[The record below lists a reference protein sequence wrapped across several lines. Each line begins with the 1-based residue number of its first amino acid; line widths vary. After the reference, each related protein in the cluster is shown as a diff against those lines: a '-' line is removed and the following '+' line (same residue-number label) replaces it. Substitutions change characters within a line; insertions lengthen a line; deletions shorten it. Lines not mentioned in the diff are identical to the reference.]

1 MALIMQCVSLFLQ
14 FLWAT
19 GLLLASKLALFV
31 QHLHLKQISCGNL
44 TDYFSHFRFP
54 WSWSPFSTC
63 SSGPSAPCMVRPLW
77 LVCWFRLRSFELLEL
92 LSGQSLA
99 SISSASTSETDILWI
114 FENRLLST
122 LLQLSCSLNTF
133 HYLLFR
139 SISTTY
145 NPPLGIVCCFDQGL
159 SYFSSELVSDTDFL
173 IAFRRLPL
181 FLITTCSLGQSV
193 CVLPLIGSVCQ
204 PTSCRSVQIL
214 QSLHLKQIF
223 FYISSLS
230 LVCGWVPHN
239 CLSKT
244 VQQYMLLS
252 YFGIGPFPLLMFL
265 CRVSFHLKQI
275 SFTFHLLYICSTWL
289 QKPAHDSV
297 WSFSPNISA
306 VAQLPIL
313 PRVR

>member
-77 LVCWFRLRSFELLEL
+77 LVCWFHLRSFELLEL

-139 SISTTY
+139 SIGTTY
-145 NPPLGIVCCFDQGL
+145 GPPLGIVCCFDQSL
-159 SYFSSELVSDTDFL
+159 SSFSSELVSDTDFL
-173 IAFRRLPL
+173 SHF
-181 FLITTCSLGQSV
+181 V
-193 CVLPLIGSVCQ
+193 D
-204 PTSCRSVQIL
+204 
-214 QSLHLKQIF
+214 
-223 FYISSLS
+223 
-230 LVCGWVPHN
+230 
-239 CLSKT
+239 
-244 VQQYMLLS
+244 
-252 YFGIGPFPLLMFL
+252 FL
-265 CRVSFHLKQI
+265 CS
-275 SFTFHLLYICSTWL
+275 
-289 QKPAHDSV
+289 
-297 WSFSPNISA
+297 WSPPVF
-306 VAQLPIL
+306 
-313 PRVR
+313 

>member
-19 GLLLASKLALFV
+19 GLLLASNLALAV
-31 QHLHLKQISCGNL
+31 QHFHLKQISCGNL

-63 SSGPSAPCMVRPLW
+63 SSGPSAPCMVRTLW

-114 FENRLLST
+114 FENRLLPT

-181 FLITTCSLGQSV
+181 FLITTCSLGRSV
-193 CVLPLIGSVCQ
+193 RVLPLIGSVCQ
-204 PTSCRSVQIL
+204 PPSCRSAQIL

-230 LVCGWVPHN
+230 LVCG
-239 CLSKT
+239 
-244 VQQYMLLS
+244 
-252 YFGIGPFPLLMFL
+252 
-265 CRVSFHLKQI
+265 
-275 SFTFHLLYICSTWL
+275 
-289 QKPAHDSV
+289 
-297 WSFSPNISA
+297 
-306 VAQLPIL
+306 
-313 PRVR
+313 

>member
-19 GLLLASKLALFV
+19 GLLLASNLALAV

-77 LVCWFRLRSFELLEL
+77 LVCWFHLRSFELLEL

-114 FENRLLST
+114 FENRLLPT

-139 SISTTY
+139 SISTTCA
-145 NPPLGIVCCFDQGL
+145 PPLGIVCCFDQGL
-159 SYFSSELVSDTDFL
+159 SSFYSELVSDTDFL
-173 IAFRRLPL
+173 SHFVD
-181 FLITTCSLGQSV
+181 FLYSWS
-193 CVLPLIGSVCQ
+193 P
-204 PTSCRSVQIL
+204 
-214 QSLHLKQIF
+214 
-223 FYISSLS
+223 
-230 LVCGWVPHN
+230 
-239 CLSKT
+239 
-244 VQQYMLLS
+244 
-252 YFGIGPFPLLMFL
+252 
-265 CRVSFHLKQI
+265 
-275 SFTFHLLYICSTWL
+275 
-289 QKPAHDSV
+289 PA
-297 WSFSPNISA
+297 
-306 VAQLPIL
+306 L
-313 PRVR
+313 

>member
-31 QHLHLKQISCGNL
+31 QHLHQKQISCGNL
-44 TDYFSHFRFP
+44 TDYFSHFRFT

-77 LVCWFRLRSFELLEL
+77 LVCWFHLRSSELLEL

-114 FENRLLST
+114 ASISSASTSEADILWIIENRLLST

-145 NPPLGIVCCFDQGL
+145 GPPLGIVCCFDQGL
-159 SYFSSELVSDTDFL
+159 SSFSSELVSDTDFL
-173 IAFRRLPL
+173 SHFAD
-181 FLITTCSLGQSV
+181 
-193 CVLPLIGSVCQ
+193 
-204 PTSCRSVQIL
+204 
-214 QSLHLKQIF
+214 
-223 FYISSLS
+223 
-230 LVCGWVPHN
+230 
-239 CLSKT
+239 
-244 VQQYMLLS
+244 
-252 YFGIGPFPLLMFL
+252 FL
-265 CRVSFHLKQI
+265 CSW
-275 SFTFHLLYICSTWL
+275 SP
-289 QKPAHDSV
+289 PA
-297 WSFSPNISA
+297 
-306 VAQLPIL
+306 L
-313 PRVR
+313 

>member
-19 GLLLASKLALFV
+19 GLLLASNLALAV
-31 QHLHLKQISCGNL
+31 QHFHLKQISCGNL

-77 LVCWFRLRSFELLEL
+77 LVCWFHLRSFELLEL

-114 FENRLLST
+114 ASISSASTSEADILWIIENRLLST

-181 FLITTCSLGQSV
+181 FLITTCSLGRSV
-193 CVLPLIGSVCQ
+193 RVLPLIGSVCQ
-204 PTSCRSVQIL
+204 PPSCRSVQIL
-214 QSLHLKQIF
+214 QSLHLKQIS
-223 FYISSLS
+223 FYISSLF
-230 LVCGWVPHN
+230 LVCG
-239 CLSKT
+239 
-244 VQQYMLLS
+244 
-252 YFGIGPFPLLMFL
+252 
-265 CRVSFHLKQI
+265 
-275 SFTFHLLYICSTWL
+275 
-289 QKPAHDSV
+289 
-297 WSFSPNISA
+297 
-306 VAQLPIL
+306 
-313 PRVR
+313 

>member
-19 GLLLASKLALFV
+19 GLLLASNLALAV
-31 QHLHLKQISCGNL
+31 QHFHLKQISCGNL

-77 LVCWFRLRSFELLEL
+77 LVCWFHLRSFELLEL

-114 FENRLLST
+114 FENRLLPT

-181 FLITTCSLGQSV
+181 FLITTCSLGRSV
-193 CVLPLIGSVCQ
+193 RVLPLIGSVCQ
-204 PTSCRSVQIL
+204 PPSCRSVQNL

-230 LVCGWVPHN
+230 LVCG
-239 CLSKT
+239 
-244 VQQYMLLS
+244 
-252 YFGIGPFPLLMFL
+252 
-265 CRVSFHLKQI
+265 
-275 SFTFHLLYICSTWL
+275 
-289 QKPAHDSV
+289 
-297 WSFSPNISA
+297 
-306 VAQLPIL
+306 
-313 PRVR
+313 

>member
-31 QHLHLKQISCGNL
+31 QHLHQKQISCGNL
-44 TDYFSHFRFP
+44 TDYFSHFRFT

-77 LVCWFRLRSFELLEL
+77 LVCWFHLRSSELLEL
-92 LSGQSLA
+92 LSGQSLASISSASTSETDILWIA

-139 SISTTY
+139 SIGTTCA
-145 NPPLGIVCCFDQGL
+145 PPDCLLFWPGPQFL
-159 SYFSSELVSDTDFL
+159 LFRVSIWHRFL

-181 FLITTCSLGQSV
+181 FLITTCSLGRSV
-193 CVLPLIGSVCQ
+193 RVLPLIGSVCQ
-204 PTSCRSVQIL
+204 PPSCRSVQIL

-230 LVCGWVPHN
+230 LVCG
-239 CLSKT
+239 
-244 VQQYMLLS
+244 
-252 YFGIGPFPLLMFL
+252 
-265 CRVSFHLKQI
+265 
-275 SFTFHLLYICSTWL
+275 
-289 QKPAHDSV
+289 
-297 WSFSPNISA
+297 
-306 VAQLPIL
+306 
-313 PRVR
+313 